1 MVKFRVFI
9 PYFAKVSAIALFCFL
24 FKNNLNDLY
33 QAIYDSYI
41 GIGMFVASSLL
52 VIYFFEH
59 YTKNAMIRFL
69 TKHQKLQVP
78 VATFLGVLPGCGGA
92 IIVVTNYSRGYV
104 TFGSMVATLVATM
117 GDAAILLIQKKPQM
131 ALLLFIIVS
140 ITGIIVGYLV
150 DFLSKEKFAKPKEGT
165 SLIPA
170 RKSTIPHFV
179 SYFWIGLLGVNA
191 IFYFFPSLVREITIQ
206 SFAIIGILSTL
217 FLWIFKNPNHSC
229 TQSSCIACS
238 DTFSKVVIE
247 SGFIIS
253 WILIG
258 ILTYQSIFLLTQ
270 FDISKF
276 VQTNIYYIPFVAAVI
291 GLIPGCGPQIV
302 ITTFYVNGAVPFAAQ
317 ISNAISNDGDA
328 LMPAIAMQPKKAII
342 ATAYS
347 FIPALIVGYII
358 LFVMM

>member
-1 MVKFRVFI
+1 
-9 PYFAKVSAIALFCFL
+9 
-24 FKNNLNDLY
+24 
-33 QAIYDSYI
+33 
-41 GIGMFVASSLL
+41 
-52 VIYFFEH
+52 
-59 YTKNAMIRFL
+59 
-69 TKHQKLQVP
+69 
-78 VATFLGVLPGCGGA
+78 
-92 IIVVTNYSRGYV
+92 
-104 TFGSMVATLVATM
+104 
-117 GDAAILLIQKKPQM
+117 M
-131 ALLLFIIVS
+131 ALLLFVIVS
-140 ITGIIVGYLV
+140 ITAIIVGYLV
-150 DFLSKEKFAKPKEGT
+150 DFLSNEKFAKPKEGT
-165 SLIPA
+165 SLVPA

-191 IFYFFPSLVREITIQ
+191 IFYFFPSLVGKEIIH
-206 SFAIIGILSTL
+206 SFTVSGMVATL
-217 FLWIFKNPNHSC
+217 LLWIFKNPNHSC

-238 DTFSKVVIE
+238 DTLSKVVIE

-270 FDISKF
+270 FDISTF

-328 LMPAIAMQPKKAII
+328 LMPAIAMQPKKAIS

-347 FIPALIVGYII
+347 FVPALIVGYII